1 LKNLAANGRVSP
13 AVAKIAGVL
22 GIRVVGKASLQ
33 GTLEPLSKCRGEAK
47 ALLAIVNHLKEEG
60 FAEGKVRIAHCQNE
74 AAAQEL
80 AQRYYVILPDS
91 RGHGASQPVTR
102 YSYRE
107 MAKDMAA
114 LLDALNMNGVT
125 VFGFSDGGI
134 IALLMAMHHPQRLRR
149 IIAAGANAHPLGVA
163 FSCLRDVVK
172 EWVKTRDG
180 KLFLMMTQPM
190 MTRRQ
195 LGKIKLPV
203 RIVAGEFDLIRP
215 AHTRSIAAAIPGAQ
229 VHFVPGED
237 HGSYIVG
244 STKFITEAQL

>member
-1 LKNLAANGRVSP
+1 MRIARLLRA
-13 AVAKIAGVL
+13 AGVL
-22 GIRVVGKASLQ
+22 RTQTEDKMEIICNGVRLFVH
-33 GTLEPLSKCRGEAK
+33 TMGEKTAP
-47 ALLAIVNHLKEEG
+47 ALLLVHGNGEDHTI
-60 FAEGKVRIAHCQNE
+60 FE

-114 LLDALNMNGVT
+114 LLEALNVNDVT

-190 MTRRQ
+190 VTRRQ